1 MNNIIR
7 ISSADYRIAQD
18 LLVNQ
23 NKKIGC
29 IKHVRSNGLMYKDGV
44 LQEKVGLKEAKEAV
58 EHEWGHIV
66 HAPHAA
72 AHWSQ
77 TRQPCAMLSMTPR
90 IKRVVIDCGDG
101 EMELDLDGLQLRL
114 LDGLSELPIQVI
126 APAMELMQALRDF
139 DAGKSIKR
147 GNSE

>member
-18 LLVNQ
+18 LLINH

-29 IKHVRSNGLMYKDGV
+29 IKHVRANGFLYQDGV
-44 LQEKVGLKEAKEAV
+44 LQEKIDLKSAKEAV
-58 EHEWGHIV
+58 EHEWRAELGHSV
-66 HAPHAA
+66 S
-72 AHWSQ
+72 HWAQ
-77 TRQPCAMLSMTPR
+77 GRQPSAVLSMTPR

-139 DAGKSIKR
+139 DDGKSIKR
-147 GNSE
+147 GNDE

>member
-7 ISSADYRIAQD
+7 ISSVDYRIAQD

-29 IKHVRSNGLMYKDGV
+29 IKHVRATGFMYKDGT
-44 LQEKVGLKEAKEAV
+44 LQEKIGLKEAKEAV
-58 EHEWGHIV
+58 EHEWQATIHPPTNW
-66 HAPHAA
+66 A
-72 AHWSQ
+72 Q
-77 TRQPCAMLSMTPR
+77 NRQPCAMLSMTPR

-139 DAGKSIKR
+139 DDGKSIKR
-147 GNSE
+147 GDSE